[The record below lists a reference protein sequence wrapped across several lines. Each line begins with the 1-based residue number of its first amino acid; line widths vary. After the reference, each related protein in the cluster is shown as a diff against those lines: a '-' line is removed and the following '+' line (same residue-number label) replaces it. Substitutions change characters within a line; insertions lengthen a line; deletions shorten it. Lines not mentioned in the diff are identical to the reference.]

1 MGGSLANMQGYIGL
15 AIVISVVIAVIWII
29 INILFVI
36 QGLRFFNKAIRYLDG
51 KEYTIEE
58 TTIEETTETNEE

>member
-1 MGGSLANMQGYIGL
+1 MGGSLANMEGYIRL
-15 AIVISVVIAVIWII
+15 AIVIGVVIAIAWII
-29 INILFVI
+29 INILFII

-58 TTIEETTETNEE
+58 TTIEETTETIEE